1 MAQTASVST
10 ASRAL
15 PRHVAIIMDGN
26 GRWAA
31 RRHLPRTAGHR
42 RGAQAAKDTV
52 LAAQDLGIE
61 YVTLYSFSSEN
72 WHRPMDEVE
81 DLMGLL
87 RYTMQREA
95 NDMDSRGIR
104 LRVIGDRARLPQDV
118 RNTVQAME
126 AKTAQNRQMTVV
138 IALSYG
144 SRDEIASAAR
154 RLAEDA
160 VAGKIDP
167 AAITPETVSGYL
179 FTHDIP
185 DPDLVIRTSG
195 EQRISNFLLWQAAY
209 AEFVFTDTLWPD
221 FDRAALEAALTQY
234 GTRERRYGGRRVG

>member
-1 MAQTASVST
+1 MAQPHPIPHTPAAV
-10 ASRAL
+10 

-31 RRHLPRTAGHR
+31 RRNLPRTAGHR

-52 LAAQDLGIE
+52 LAALDLGVA

-72 WHRPMDEVE
+72 WRRPMDEVD

-95 NDMDSRGIR
+95 NDMESRGIR
-104 LRVIGDRARLPQDV
+104 LKVIGDRRRLPADV
-118 RNTVQAME
+118 LKTVEAME
-126 AKTAQNRQMTVV
+126 AKTAHNRRMTVV

-144 SRDEIASAAR
+144 SRDEIAEAAR
-154 RLAEDA
+154 RIAETA
-160 VAGKIDP
+160 VAGELQP
-167 AAITPETVSGYL
+167 ADITPEIVSAHLY
-179 FTHDIP
+179 TYDIP

-209 AEFVFTDTLWPD
+209 AEFVFTETLWPD
-221 FDRAALEAALTQY
+221 FDRAALEAALAQY
-234 GTRERRYGGRRVG
+234 GMRERRYGGRRIG

>member
-1 MAQTASVST
+1 MAQTAPVSI
-10 ASRAL
+10 ARSAL
-15 PRHVAIIMDGN
+15 PRHIAIIMDGN

-52 LAAQDLGIE
+52 LAAAELGIE
-61 YVTLYSFSSEN
+61 YITLYSFSSEN

-95 NDMDSRGIR
+95 SDMDSRGIR
-104 LRVIGDRARLPQDV
+104 LRVIGDRERLPEDV
-118 RNTVQAME
+118 RQTVEAME
-126 AKTAQNRQMTVV
+126 AKTARNRQMTVV

-144 SRDEIASAAR
+144 SRDEITRAAQQMAR
-154 RLAEDA
+154 DA
-160 VAGKIDP
+160 AAGKIVP
-167 AAITPETVSGYL
+167 EAITPETVSTYL
-179 FTHDIP
+179 YTHDIP

-195 EQRISNFLLWQAAY
+195 EQRVSNFLLWQAAY

-221 FDRAALEAALTQY
+221 FDRAALEAALAQY
-234 GTRERRYGGRRVG
+234 GTRERRYGGRHVG

>member
-1 MAQTASVST
+1 
-10 ASRAL
+10 
-15 PRHVAIIMDGN
+15 MDGN

-31 RRHLPRTAGHR
+31 RRNLPRTAGHR

-52 LAAQDLGIE
+52 LAALDLGVA

-72 WHRPMDEVE
+72 WRRPMDEVD

-95 NDMDSRGIR
+95 NDMESRGIR
-104 LRVIGDRARLPQDV
+104 LKVIGDRRRLPADV
-118 RNTVQAME
+118 LKTVEAME
-126 AKTAQNRQMTVV
+126 AKTAHNRRMTVV

-144 SRDEIASAAR
+144 SRDEIAEAAR
-154 RLAEDA
+154 RIAETA
-160 VAGKIDP
+160 VAGELQP
-167 AAITPETVSGYL
+167 ADITPEIVSAHLY
-179 FTHDIP
+179 TYDIP

-209 AEFVFTDTLWPD
+209 AEFVFTETLWPD
-221 FDRAALEAALTQY
+221 FDRAALEAALAQY
-234 GTRERRYGGRRVG
+234 GMRERRYGGRRIG